1 MPKMKSHKASKRRLR
16 VTRNGKVVRTTCGVR
31 HNMTRRTQKTKR
43 NRRHK
48 SVTVNAGNVKRA
60 KYALANNAN
69 T

>member
-31 HNMTRRTQKTKR
+31 HNMTRRDAKTKR
-43 NRRHK
+43 NRRLK
-48 SVTVNAGNVKRA
+48 SVTTNAGNVRRA

-69 T
+69 A

>member
-1 MPKMKSHKASKRRLR
+1 MPKMKSHKASKRRVR

-31 HNMTRRTQKTKR
+31 HLLAGRSPKTKR

-48 SVTVNAGNVKRA
+48 SVSTSRGVTVRA

-69 T
+69 A